1 MAEQMETTTNI
12 TEVDMNLDDILGTP
26 GADNVMLPTTEEK
39 KPNLFSSKPVDT
51 AFLDNYEEADEKP
64 ASSEKTP
71 VVKQEEAVKHLDE
84 IVNEENDESSDDDQS
99 KTSSGRPRITKEG
112 IVELTNKLIDKG
124 LIMPFDEDKPLDKY
138 TLQDFEELIE
148 ANFQE
153 RERKVKEQTPAEFFD
168 SLPEELQYAAKYV
181 ADGGQDLR
189 SLFRTLAAVEE
200 VKSLDPTEENDQE
213 NIVRS
218 YLHATRF
225 GSSEE
230 IEEEID
236 AWRDRGELQAKAN
249 KFKPKLDAMQEKM
262 VAQKL
267 QQQEELRKQQEEQ
280 AQYYMASVY
289 EVLEPGDLNGV
300 KLDRKTQ
307 AMLYSGLVQP
317 AYPSISGRQTNLL
330 GHLLEKYQYV
340 EPNHGLIA
348 EALWLLADPDG
359 YKAKIKDSAKKET
372 TEKHVRMLK
381 TEQAN
386 KLAGSSNT
394 EDTDYT
400 KPTKRNTIQRPTQ
413 NFFKR

>member
-1 MAEQMETTTNI
+1 MADKMETTTNI
-12 TEVDMNLDDILGTP
+12 TEVDINLDDILGTP
-26 GADNVMLPTTEEK
+26 GAENVMLPSTEEA

-51 AFLDNYEEADEKP
+51 SFLDKPDTDQDEEKKAPIEQ
-64 ASSEKTP
+64 ASKE
-71 VVKQEEAVKHLDE
+71 LDQ
-84 IVNEENDESSDDDQS
+84 IVNETIETDDDEPR
-99 KTSSGRPRITKEG
+99 TTGRPRVTKEG

-153 RERKVKEQTPAEFFD
+153 RERKIKEQTPAEFFD
-168 SLPEELQYAAKYV
+168 ALPEELQYAAKYV
-181 ADGGQDLR
+181 ADGGTDLKG
-189 SLFRTLAAVEE
+189 LFRTLAAAEE
-200 VKSLDPTEENDQE
+200 MKSLDPSEETDQE

-225 GSSEE
+225 GTSDE

-236 AWRDRGELQAKAN
+236 AWRDRGELEAKAN
-249 KFKPKLDAMQEKM
+249 KFKPKLDAMQEQM
-262 VAQKL
+262 VAQQLKK
-267 QQQEELRKQQEEQ
+267 QEQMRRQQEEQ
-280 AQYYMASVY
+280 AKYYMSSIY
-289 EVLEPGDLNGV
+289 ETLEPGEINGI
-300 KLDRKTQ
+300 KLDKKTQ
-307 AMLYSGLVQP
+307 ALLYAGLVQP
-317 AYPSISGRQTNLL
+317 NYPSISGRNTNLL

-340 EPNHGLIA
+340 EPDHGLIA

-359 YKAKIKDSAKKET
+359 YKSKIKDSAKKET

-386 KLAGSSNT
+386 KLASTTTTSGIENDVKSN
-394 EDTDYT
+394 
-400 KPTKRNTIQRPTQ
+400 KRNTIQRPTQ

>member
-1 MAEQMETTTNI
+1 
-12 TEVDMNLDDILGTP
+12 MNLDDILGTP
-26 GADNVMLPTTEEK
+26 GADNVMLPSTEEK
-39 KPNLFSSKPVDT
+39 KPNMFSSKPVDT
-51 AFLDNYEEADEKP
+51 SFLDKPEEEE
-64 ASSEKTP
+64 EKTDSS
-71 VVKQEEAVKHLDE
+71 VKSPAAQQEAVKQLDE
-84 IVNEENDESSDDDQS
+84 IVNQDNDESYDEQT
-99 KTSSGRPRITKEG
+99 KTSSGRPRLNKDG
-112 IVELTNKLIDKG
+112 VVELTNKLIEKG
-124 LIMPFDEDKPLDKY
+124 LIMPFDEDKPIDKY

-181 ADGGQDLR
+181 ADGGNDLK

-225 GSSEE
+225 GTSDE

-236 AWRDRGELQAKAN
+236 AWRDRGELESKAN
-249 KFKPKLDAMQEKM
+249 KFKPKLDAMQEKI

-267 QQQEELRKQQEEQ
+267 KQQEEMRKQQEQQ

-289 EVLEPGDLNGV
+289 ETLEPGELNGM

-307 AMLYSGLVQP
+307 AMLYAGLVQP
-317 AYPSISGRQTNLL
+317 SYPSISGRNTNLL

-340 EPNHGLIA
+340 EPDHGLIA

-359 YKAKIKDSAKKET
+359 YKSKIKDSAKKET

-386 KLAGSSNT
+386 KIASTGSSA
-394 EDTDYT
+394 EEAEYS
-400 KPTKRNTIQRPTQ
+400 KPTKKNAIPRPSQ